1 MNKETFAKYISNPSL
16 LDNDSLPEIKA
27 MLDEFP
33 YFQSAWVLYIKN
45 LHTIKD
51 IRYES
56 KLKTACAYISDRKHL
71 HDILKGIA
79 VKKQDLAS
87 QPEENTA
94 IVQPQNI
101 ESQQEEIRATE
112 ISESSN
118 LQIIESSNSE
128 PEEHETINQET
139 QKPETEYPESSNL
152 QIIESSNSEPEDL
165 ETRNQETQKPETE
178 YPESSNLQII
188 KSSNSEPEE
197 LETRNQEIQ
206 KPETEEKES
215 SNHQIFESSNPE
227 LEEPETR
234 NQEIQKPETEE
245 KESSN
250 HQIFEYSNPEPEE
263 PETRNIET
271 QKPESSNLQIFE
283 SSNLEPE
290 EPETRNIET
299 QKLETEPP
307 AFPEPDKPE
316 SLADR
321 ILRQAEEMRRAKAAA
336 QAEKEK
342 PTESNAETQASQ
354 KEDTISQQEEI
365 AEENPIIKTQDL
377 ASQREIQD
385 TEIPESSNLQIFES
399 SNSEPEEPETRNQE
413 TQKPETEEKE
423 SSNLQIIESSN
434 SEPEEP
440 ETRNQETQKP
450 ESINAINEAQIRELI
465 EKQLHSLGINANITF
480 SGNSANIQF
489 ENIATAEKPEENLPE
504 QTVAKDEST
513 AEIDTKPTIEEQI
526 EKRKNDRNKKANL
539 IDKFIE
545 SKARIVP
552 KKDYHSDNKLSTESI
567 IEDEELFTEQLAKIY
582 IKQGHLEK
590 ALETYEKLYLKYP
603 EKNIYF
609 ATRIEYVKR
618 LMNK

>member
-101 ESQQEEIRATE
+101 ESQQEEIQVTE

-128 PEEHETINQET
+128 PEEH
-139 QKPETEYPESSNL
+139 
-152 QIIESSNSEPEDL
+152 
-165 ETRNQETQKPETE
+165 
-178 YPESSNLQII
+178 
-188 KSSNSEPEE
+188 
-197 LETRNQEIQ
+197 ETRNQEIQ

-215 SNHQIFESSNPE
+215 SNHQIFES
-227 LEEPETR
+227 
-234 NQEIQKPETEE
+234 
-245 KESSN
+245 
-250 HQIFEYSNPEPEE
+250 SNPEPEE

-365 AEENPIIKTQDL
+365 AEEYPIIKTQDF

-385 TEIPESSNLQIFES
+385 TEIPESSNHQIFES
-399 SNSEPEEPETRNQE
+399 SNSDPEEPETRNQE

-423 SSNLQIIESSN
+423 SSNLQIFESS
-434 SEPEEP
+434 
-440 ETRNQETQKP
+440 NQETQKP
-450 ESINAINEAQIRELI
+450 ESINAINKAQIRELI

-489 ENIATAEKPEENLPE
+489 ENLETNEKTEENLPE
-504 QTVAKDEST
+504 QTIAQNEPPI
-513 AEIDTKPTIEEQI
+513 EIQPTPTIEEQI
-526 EKRKNDRNKKANL
+526 EKCKNDRNKKANL

>member
-45 LHTIKD
+45 LHAIKD

-71 HDILKGIA
+71 HDILKGAYIPAIA
-79 VKKQDLAS
+79 PVQPKNLVAQPDEITEDNATVQAQFIAS
-87 QPEENTA
+87 QEEATISHSEDKSEEIA

-101 ESQQEEIRATE
+101 MAQPEEILEESTIVQTQNLASQQEDIADDTTSVQAQFIASQPEKEIADTEIQQTTTYTTPSEQDITQDITTEAEANADNNVQTQGLAPQEEAIVQPQNIVAQQEEI
-112 ISESSN
+112 
-118 LQIIESSNSE
+118 
-128 PEEHETINQET
+128 HEDTT
-139 QKPETEYPESSNL
+139 QFIASQPET
-152 QIIESSNSEPEDL
+152 
-165 ETRNQETQKPETE
+165 
-178 YPESSNLQII
+178 
-188 KSSNSEPEE
+188 
-197 LETRNQEIQ
+197 
-206 KPETEEKES
+206 
-215 SNHQIFESSNPE
+215 
-227 LEEPETR
+227 
-234 NQEIQKPETEE
+234 
-245 KESSN
+245 
-250 HQIFEYSNPEPEE
+250 
-263 PETRNIET
+263 
-271 QKPESSNLQIFE
+271 
-283 SSNLEPE
+283 
-290 EPETRNIET
+290 
-299 QKLETEPP
+299 P
-307 AFPEPDKPE
+307 ASPEPDKPE

-336 QAEKEK
+336 AAVAY
-342 PTESNAETQASQ
+342 TENQNSESPVETQCIASQ
-354 KEDTISQQEEI
+354 PEDIPEDT
-365 AEENPIIKTQDL
+365 PIVQTQDL
-377 ASQREIQD
+377 ASQQDENAENPAIVQAQFIASQPEEDPEEIATAQPQNIVAQPEEILED
-385 TEIPESSNLQIFES
+385 TPIVQTQNLASQQEENAENPAIVQAQFIASQPEE
-399 SNSEPEEPETRNQE
+399 NSEEIATVQTQNFASQE
-413 TQKPETEEKE
+413 ITP
-423 SSNLQIIESSN
+423 
-434 SEPEEP
+434 
-440 ETRNQETQKP
+440 
-450 ESINAINEAQIRELI
+450 AQIKALL
-465 EKQLHSLGINANITF
+465 EKQLHDIGINANITF

-489 ENIATAEKPEENLPE
+489 ENIATDEKPEENQPE
-504 QTVAKDEST
+504 QPIAENESSTEITT
-513 AEIDTKPTIEEQI
+513 APTIEEQI